1 MSAREELGRHV
12 QEIRTLSG
20 ILGLLSWD
28 QQVHMPPG
36 GAQARGA
43 QLALL
48 SEAVHARVSDGRME
62 GWLTELAGSQD
73 PILAGGVRNLRRRY
87 DRACRIPMRLVG
99 ERARAEAEGFEAW
112 MKAREERDFS
122 VFAPKLQQLVDL
134 SIESAQHIDD
144 SRPVYDVLLDDY
156 LSLIHI

>member
-1 MSAREELGRHV
+1 MVIALWMSREASDWRETWGVSGYEAEHGGPLSAREELGRHV

-87 DRACRIPMRLVG
+87 DRACRIPT
-99 ERARAEAEGFEAW
+99 
-112 MKAREERDFS
+112 
-122 VFAPKLQQLVDL
+122 
-134 SIESAQHIDD
+134 
-144 SRPVYDVLLDDY
+144 